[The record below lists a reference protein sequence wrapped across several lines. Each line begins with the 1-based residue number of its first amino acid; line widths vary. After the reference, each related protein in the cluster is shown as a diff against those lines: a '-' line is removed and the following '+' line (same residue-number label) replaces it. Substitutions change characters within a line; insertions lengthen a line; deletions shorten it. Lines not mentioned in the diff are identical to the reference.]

1 MIFIQ
6 LQKKINIPKR
16 IRLSVAQAC
25 AEFSALDG
33 RAFQAM
39 KGNGFQN
46 LAQVLFDAGRSYN
59 NSSIQVQDILPH
71 PTTISRNVVRI
82 YEQSK

>member
-1 MIFIQ
+1 MKQTTRASMVCIKNQFYDRRQ
-6 LQKKINIPKR
+6 TLDD
-16 IRLSVAQAC
+16 LTQAC

-71 PTTISRNVVRI
+71 PTTVRQI
-82 YEQSK
+82 KF